1 MSRKID
7 DIQKMID
14 KLEIDVNKQFK
25 ISQKELDIAYEKTKQ
40 QFAKFEKQQDKMFE
54 NPEISRQADFE
65 LQKIIKEMGI
75 DLNAKNSDDLEIDRI
90 IKEAV
95 REEEAERKIDKKGSV
110 INTVKQSARHS
121 SISDDDIE
129 KEYHQLLKEVEQE
142 KINKQSILQLSSGL
156 SIEERLKRRGSN
168 ISNMIKAHG
177 ALADESAKTSS
188 NPQEKT
194 QLTTFSEDAI
204 KLSKI
209 VDKVTSFETTNKNA
223 QDLGGDKSKE
233 KQQSSNKLMRG
244 IAQAA
249 EKLYSGLKL
258 GVSTAIDKIKELGIK
273 CVDSIKSWF
282 SIPQKEQGLRVAQAI
297 AATNKAV
304 GIVENPSE
312 KLKEATKDLQNS
324 FKNLTKQYAEI
335 IPKEKQAVFKKW
347 QANKIADKM
356 TPQEL
361 IKETKKIMGA
371 VLKQHVQNTEQ
382 GKQKLQQSYKDKIN
396 KMQVQKSSTEMYSR
410 SS

>member
-1 MSRKID
+1 MSKKID

-14 KLEIDVNKQFK
+14 KLEIDVNKQLK

-110 INTVKQSARHS
+110 INTVKQSARHL
-121 SISDDDIE
+121 SISDNDIE

-177 ALADESAKTSS
+177 ALVDEYAKTSS

-209 VDKVTSFETTNKNA
+209 VDKVTSFETTDKNA
-223 QDLGGDKSKE
+223 QDLGGDQAKE
-233 KQQSSNKLMRG
+233 KQQSSNKLMSG

-249 EKLYSGLKL
+249 EKLYSGLKP

-396 KMQVQKSSTEMYSR
+396 KRQVQKSSTEMYS
-410 SS
+410 SPC